1 MWTEVTKD
9 DKVVQHFNARE
20 IIPNLDIVDEIVIHA
35 YNNDVCDILA
45 MLSQINN
52 KRIRVTLETGITFDK
67 LTPIVKKYI
76 DEYVNVFDNTHKIKR
91 EVFED
96 VFNE

>member
-1 MWTEVTKD
+1 MWTEVDKN
-9 DKVVQHFNARE
+9 DKVIQHFNARE

-35 YNNDVCDILA
+35 YNNDICDILS

-96 VFNE
+96 VCNE

>member
-1 MWTEVTKD
+1 MWTEVDKN
-9 DKVVQHFNARE
+9 DKVIQHFKAGE
-20 IIPNLDIVDEIVIHA
+20 VIPKLDIVDEIVIHM
-35 YNNDVCDILA
+35 YQRDVCDILA
-45 MLSQINN
+45 MLSQIGN
-52 KRIRVTLETGITFDK
+52 KRIRVTLETGIPFDK

>member
-1 MWTEVTKD
+1 MWTEVDKN
-9 DKVVQHFNARE
+9 DKVIQHFKAGE
-20 IIPNLDIVDEIVIHA
+20 VIPTLDIVDEIVIHA
-35 YNNDVCDILA
+35 YNNDVCDILSV
-45 MLSQINN
+45 LSQINN
-52 KRIRVTLETGITFDK
+52 KRIRVTLETGIPFDK

>member
-1 MWTEVTKD
+1 MWTEVDKN
-9 DKVVQHFNARE
+9 DKVIQHFKAGE
-20 IIPNLDIVDEIVIHA
+20 AIPKLDIVDEIVIHM
-35 YNNDVCDILA
+35 YQRDVCDILA
-45 MLSQINN
+45 MLSQIGN
-52 KRIRVTLETGITFDK
+52 KRIRVTLETGIPFDK